1 MPPPTQALGDSE
13 EGESHDFDQL
23 AKLERTKSCVNAVKK
38 RQVGMKR
45 GNDAQSEFQEELNRL
60 EVEKEAHIREVRR
73 LRDEQSSQYCERQ
86 LLKNRYQI
94 VELLFRTRDRERKRE
109 LATIKLLGFYDIE
122 LAVYVYRENV
132 LLTLIGIL
140 AGILM
145 GNVLHRFVIETVE
158 VDMIMFGRSIHFI
171 SYLYGIGLT
180 LLFAVFVNVTMF
192 YKLRRID
199 MVESLKSAE

>member
-45 GNDAQSEFQEELNRL
+45 ANDAQSEFQEELNRL

-94 VELLFRTRDRERKRE
+94 VELLGKGGFSEVWHAFDLEALTDVAIKIHQLSSAWSDERKSNY
-109 LATIKLLGFYDIE
+109 IKHAI
-122 LAVYVYRENV
+122 RENDIQKV
-132 LLTLIGIL
+132 W
-140 AGILM
+140 M
-145 GNVLHRFVIETVE
+145 GE
-158 VDMIMFGRSIHFI
+158 SI
-171 SYLYGIGLT
+171 SEW
-180 LLFAVFVNVTMF
+180 VNGWVNG
-192 YKLRRID
+192 
-199 MVESLKSAE
+199 